1 VRTIL
6 ATKCVRRERRE
17 DLELW
22 ARDVV
27 RRPQRYGVDEHTRR
41 IVAALLVE
49 VCR

>member
-1 VRTIL
+1 MV
-6 ATKCVRRERRE
+6 ATRCLRRERRE

-27 RRPQRYGVDEHTRR
+27 NRPQRYGVDEHIRR
-41 IVAALLVE
+41 IVAALLTE